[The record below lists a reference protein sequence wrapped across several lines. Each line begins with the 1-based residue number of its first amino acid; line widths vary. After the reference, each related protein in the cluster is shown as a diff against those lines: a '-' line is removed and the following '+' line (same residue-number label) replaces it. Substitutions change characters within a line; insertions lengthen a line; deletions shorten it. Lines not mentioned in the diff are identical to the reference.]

1 MNGRRV
7 GEIAA
12 AAMLGMAA
20 LIALFG
26 GREGERAGAHP
37 RSAADE
43 GTRALW
49 RTLERLGA
57 PVEIWAKEPE
67 HLEGTGNLLLWSTTE
82 GAASRPRGDRRG
94 AAGPAPLVAW
104 VERGNTLAVPLD
116 HASSAADFLSAAF
129 GLTGISAAHEDTKI
143 PRTGIAAPQ
152 PFDTALLGLPSEAR
166 PLVGDPAEPFAA
178 ALPRGRGTLLLLAS
192 IAPLS
197 NGALRVHPGNLVEL
211 LPIFEGFLTK
221 RAGARDSG
229 RFLLDAS
236 MYGDRDYPRRFRWHW
251 GRARCR
257 PRSTWRSQSW
267 CSRWRAESASA
278 RCARPSPGRSTT
290 KSRRPPR
297 SRRSTAAPG
306 APSSPPRRWPP
317 ASPSGRGARW
327 AFPTVR
333 DGRARP
339 PRFGRASIP
348 NDRALRLLTPR
359 PTATL
364 ASWSKPKNPSSSSG
378 ASCAAN
384 PGDRVNVNPNETLES
399 IRRSVRK
406 AIVGLDDALD
416 LSILALL
423 CGGHV
428 LLEGVPGSRR
438 HSW

>member
-1 MNGRRV
+1 
-7 GEIAA
+7 
-12 AAMLGMAA
+12 MLGMAA

-116 HASSAADFLSAAF
+116 HASSAADFLSGAF

-236 MYGDRDYPRRFRWHW
+236 MYGDRDYPSSISLALGPRALPATIHVALAILVFALARGIRFGAVREAVAGPIHHQVEAASAIAALYRRAGRPELASAAVASGFAE
-251 GRARCR
+251 RAR
-257 PRSTWRSQSW
+257 
-267 CSRWRAESASA
+267 RALGLPHNCETAELA
-278 RCARPSPGRSTT
+278 RRVSE
-290 KSRRPPR
+290 
-297 SRRSTAAPG
+297 
-306 APSSPPRRWPP
+306 
-317 ASPSGRGARW
+317 
-327 AFPTVR
+327 
-333 DGRARP
+333 
-339 PRFGRASIP
+339 RASIP
-348 NDRALRLLTPR
+348 NDRALRLLTPS
-359 PTATL
+359 AD
-364 ASWSKPKNPSSSSG
+364 SDSG
-378 ASCAAN
+378 L
-384 PGDRVNVNPNETLES
+384 VVQTQES
-399 IRRSVRK
+399 LLVERR
-406 AIVGLDDALD
+406 
-416 LSILALL
+416 LL
-423 CGGHV
+423 
-428 LLEGVPGSRR
+428 RR
-438 HSW
+438 EPR